1 MIGKAACRGASSI
14 VNAIASGRGA
24 AVGISLETDAMVD
37 IVRGNGGLCVN
48 GSEDGEGLVTGC
60 VRRVAETVGAG
71 EVTGRVDVA
80 SEIPISRGLKSSSA
94 VANAVVLAT
103 LRSLGEDLSDDE
115 LLSIGIDESLRAGV
129 TVTGAFDD
137 SAACFHGGVVVT
149 DNRRRRVLQSDT
161 IDGDLVAVI
170 HVPDRMIPK
179 SSVDVTRF
187 VERLDEFEKALDL
200 ALRGEYP
207 EATRLN
213 SRLCA
218 EALELS
224 DEVAEDARA
233 KGAYMAGITGTGPA
247 TVALCW
253 KADVDAIATAMK
265 AHEGKVVTTGLN
277 QTCSREVTPRL
288 L

>member
-1 MIGKAACRGASSI
+1 MIGEAACRGASSI

-24 AVGISLETDAMVD
+24 AVGISLETDAKVD
-37 IVRGNGGLCVN
+37 IVQGSGGLRVN
-48 GSEDGEGLVTGC
+48 GSEEEDGLVAGC
-60 VRRVAETVGAG
+60 VRRVAEAVGAG
-71 EVTGRVDVA
+71 EVAGSVEVM

-94 VANAVVLAT
+94 VTNAVVLAT
-103 LRSLGEDLSDDE
+103 LRSLGEDLPDDE
-115 LLSIGIDESLRAGV
+115 LLSIGIDESIRAGV

-149 DNRRRRVLQSDT
+149 DNRRRRVLRSDT

-179 SSVDVTRF
+179 SSVDATRF
-187 VERLDEFEKALDL
+187 AERMDEFEKALDL
-200 ALRGEYP
+200 AFRGEYP

-218 EALELS
+218 EALDLS
-224 DEVAEDARA
+224 DEVAEAARA
-233 KGAYMAGITGTGPA
+233 KGAYAAGITGTGPA
-247 TVALCW
+247 TVALCQE
-253 KADVDAIATAMK
+253 ADVDAITTAMR
-265 AHEGKVVTTGLN
+265 AYEGDIITTSLN
-277 QTCSREVTPRL
+277 QTCSREVVPRL